1 LLGRGF
7 LLSFLDNAYHY
18 ATPPGDALSGMNLA
32 LPRWAETA
40 ILNFNLH
47 GIHHKAP
54 ALPWRALPA
63 AFRRTGDTY
72 DDGYFSAALRQVR
85 GPVVREISPRV

>member
-1 LLGRGF
+1 
-7 LLSFLDNAYHY
+7 
-18 ATPPGDALSGMNLA
+18 
-32 LPRWAETA
+32 
-40 ILNFNLH
+40 
-47 GIHHKAP
+47 
-54 ALPWRALPA
+54 LPWRALPA